1 MMKNYIKNFF
11 LIFLLVCSVGSAY
24 SQEFSANN
32 EYSQKSLQ
40 EAIKQYLK
48 TVKNDPYNGE
58 ALFNLANSYRL
69 NSEFR
74 KAEIWFSKA
83 VQLDERPESYLYY
96 AQMLL
101 SNGKYIEASTW
112 FKRYAAQESG
122 TSNERNALKLAEYSE
137 KLAEEG
143 LENKDYLIKKTE
155 FNSDRLDFSPMYY
168 QDSAIVFAS
177 NRKEG
182 NKDIIDRW
190 TNQYYV
196 DLYLVTKSYD
206 DDKEWNEPQPFAKQI
221 NTKLHEGPA
230 TFNKYSDVI
239 YFTRNDLGKKGR
251 GFDSE
256 KNTRLKIYQ
265 SQLEGEEWTVPV
277 ELPFNNK
284 EYHCAHPALAKDTT
298 YMVFASDMPGG
309 YGQMDLYIV
318 WLQDGEWGEPMNLGS
333 EINTSG
339 NEVFPYLDENGNL
352 FFSSDLHVGL
362 GGLDIFKA
370 EPRTGN
376 NQALGQWYNPTNMG
390 APLNGNRDDF
400 GLIIDKAGQTGYFTS
415 NRSGRGDDIYSFEI
429 DDMIRIVGT
438 VLNCKDSVEI
448 GAANVVVRSASGEEI
463 ATTRSNADGSF
474 AVRVPERDLYN
485 FKATKEG
492 FGFCAGGCDGTASID
507 LAKIKSDKELR
518 VLLSFCPADS
528 CQLTTSGPVL
538 NNDCDKPIAGAKV
551 TLVNKCSGERTSMIT
566 GDDGYYNFDLDE
578 DCEYIVVAEK
588 DGFFRKAT
596 EFSTAA
602 ADCGDL
608 VESEVPMDFDNS
620 EFEELLGGLA
630 SIEEGTVI
638 ELYNVYFD
646 LDKYYIRP
654 DAQTGLNDVYQLLI
668 DYPEMKGEIRA
679 HTDSR
684 QTFKYNEILS
694 DNRAKSARQYLIDKG
709 ISPDRLTWKGYGEY
723 VLKNEC
729 ADGVECTEKQHQRNR
744 RVEFAVTY
752 FQGTVNSKEYET
764 FLIGDDDN
772 NSSRRD

>member
-1 MMKNYIKNFF
+1 MRNYTKHYTSLLLLFF
-11 LIFLLVCSVGSAY
+11 LVGQAY
-24 SQEFSANN
+24 AQMFSADND
-32 EYSQKSLQ
+32 YSQKSLQ
-40 EAIKQYLK
+40 EAIKKYLK
-48 TVKNDPYNGE
+48 TVEADPYNGE

-83 VQLDERPESYLYY
+83 VQIEESPESYLYY

-101 SNGKYIEASTW
+101 SNGKYIEAATW
-112 FKRYAAQESG
+112 FKRYAVQESG
-122 TSNERNALKLAEYSE
+122 TSNEKNALKLADYAQ

-143 LENKDYLIKKTE
+143 LENKDYLITKAE

-168 QDSAIVFAS
+168 QDSSIVFAS
-177 NRKEG
+177 NRKDGNNEG
-182 NKDIIDRW
+182 IDRW

-196 DLYLVTKSYD
+196 DLYLVNPGD
-206 DDKEWNEPQPFAKQI
+206 NEDEKWQKPTPFSKQI
-221 NTKLHEGPA
+221 NTKLHEGPV
-230 TFNKYSDVI
+230 TFNKYYDVM
-239 YFTRNDLGKKGR
+239 YFTRNDLGRKGR

-256 KNTRLKIYQ
+256 KNTRLKIFQ
-265 SQLEGEEWTVPV
+265 SQLEGEGWTNPI

-309 YGQMDLYIV
+309 YGQMDLYIA
-318 WLQDGEWGEPMNLGS
+318 WLQDGEWGEPTNLGS

-339 NEVFPYLDENGNL
+339 NEVFPYLDENGQL
-352 FFSSDLHVGL
+352 YFSSDLHVGL
-362 GGLDIFKA
+362 GGLDIFSA
-370 EPRTGN
+370 EQRTGN

-400 GLIIDKAGQTGYFTS
+400 GMIINQAGTTGYFTS
-415 NRSGRGDDIYSFEI
+415 NRSGKGDDIYHFEI
-429 DDMIRIVGT
+429 DGMIRIAGT
-438 VLNCKDSVEI
+438 VINCKDSTEI
-448 GAANVVVRSASGEEI
+448 GAANVVVRSAEGEEI

-474 AVRVPERDLYN
+474 AVRIPRRDLYN

-507 LAKIKSDKELR
+507 LKDSKNDSEIR
-518 VLLSFCPADS
+518 VLLSFCPADP
-528 CQLTTSGPVL
+528 CQLTTRGPVL

-551 TLVNKCSGERTSMIT
+551 TLVNKCTGERQSMTT
-566 GDDGYYNFDLDE
+566 GEDGYYSFDLDE

-588 DGFFRKAT
+588 EGFFRKAT
-596 EFSTAA
+596 EFTTTA

-620 EFEELLGGLA
+620 EYEELLGNYA

-646 LDKYYIRP
+646 LDKYNIRP
-654 DAQTGLNDVYQLLI
+654 DAQTGLNDVYQLMI
-668 DYPEMKGEIRA
+668 DYPEMKGEIGA

-684 QTFKYNEILS
+684 APFKYNETLS
-694 DNRAKSARQYLIDKG
+694 DNRAKSARDYLIKRG
-709 ISPDRLTWKGYGEY
+709 ISADRITWKGYGEY

-729 ADGVECTEKQHQRNR
+729 ADDVECTEFQHQRNR
-744 RVEFAVTY
+744 RVEFKVTY
-752 FQGTVNSKEYET
+752 FEGTVNSKEYES
-764 FLIGDDDN
+764 FRIGDKA
-772 NSSRRD
+772 SSRRN